1 MEDEKFLK
9 LQIQRF
15 EQKIFALALWLIG
28 GDKNKAYN
36 IAVAGFVEALRSF
49 SVNETEDVFLINL
62 AGATIWT

>member
-28 GDKNKAYN
+28 GDKNKR
-36 IAVAGFVEALRSF
+36 IISPLPALSKRCAHSLSMKQRMF
-49 SVNETEDVFLINL
+49 F
-62 AGATIWT
+62 